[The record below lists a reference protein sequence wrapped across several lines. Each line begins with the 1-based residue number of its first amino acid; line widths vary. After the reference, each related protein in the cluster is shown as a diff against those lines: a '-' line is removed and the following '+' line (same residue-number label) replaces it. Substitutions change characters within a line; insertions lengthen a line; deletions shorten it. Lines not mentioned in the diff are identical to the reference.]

1 MSSAIKFEDA
11 LERLEE
17 IVKELETGD
26 IELEKALELFEEGTR
41 LARICAKKLTQ
52 AERKVEVLK
61 KGKNSEETLE
71 LFEGLNDSNL

>member
-41 LARICAKKLTQ
+41 LARICTKKLTQ